1 MKDSSCQWL
10 NFRWGLDVSYT
21 QKEEAPI
28 LLELS
33 KKYGKLWDGEYFYK
47 IQGNSV
53 ILRWPDWRTEY
64 RVDMEKVRVKNHQQS
79 RKQRTL
85 KSSHCYAICRRLIN
99 SVSS

>member
-28 LLELS
+28 LLELC
-33 KKYGKLWDGEYFYK
+33 KKYGKFWDGEYFYK
-47 IQGNSV
+47 IQGNYV

-85 KSSHCYAICRRLIN
+85 ELEPLLCYMSEIDKS
-99 SVSS
+99 